1 MKLDNVLEIKAKEY
15 CDKCESIIKN
25 KRTSQ
30 TNYDELKPQLHA
42 CTTLLNVLDG
52 KNESSFNFNIDSIYS
67 ILLKYGYGDI
77 KNNLNNIIVTLNA
90 KKSGL
95 PVNLTKEQESELKV
109 IISNLNSLIIQ
120 MKEKLNEYKKI
131 IISGNDEY
139 DLLSEQYLN
148 IECLIEK
155 IRDPENL
162 DILDENDF
170 QIVYDIVT
178 TSSDLSYT
186 TKSQMLV
193 QFKEYNEDRMLS
205 KDKDTKIVT
214 WDDIVKFFKDNG
226 LSDSFIKGS
235 KKHKTEIER
244 KINLSNALEI
254 LEYMKSVKIKSLSL
268 LDYFSNPTLLTLLV
282 YGNKD
287 TIMQRYEQLSIDGK
301 LYQVFFDTSSVW
313 LKTLNKK
320 DVRSTRSHNTHTK
333 GTGEV
338 GTLKYDSQI
347 ISYDDMIENE
357 RFLKSKGFPVSLSE
371 SIHYKIL
378 KTNPIILK
386 NNYEIYKKYGFFD
399 VAKRSP
405 ASMLGASRLLEKCD
419 LCVELGILNGMGSN
433 EKDCNLIK
441 YSPTRLVNTPRG
453 FFQYLALSK
462 LNSRPH
468 EYYGLIS
475 SDSKDAF
482 ALSSIT
488 HQMKLKGLGTS
499 CDDKTLNEFIENNFI
514 NQNEHIPNYLR
525 YDAIVL
531 GSDKIDYDK
540 EILSLPDIDKLEKE
554 NKKSEFIYKF
564 NEQIISRQKVLRVSS
579 ILYNKYHKLTK
590 EMLLYS
596 ITKGS
601 YINEEVLD
609 DIENNIS
616 YSYEGGKTHGL
627 S

>member
-1 MKLDNVLEIKAKEY
+1 MKLDNILEIKAKEY
-15 CDKCESIIKN
+15 YDKCESIIKN

-42 CTTLLNVLDG
+42 CITLLNVLDG
-52 KNESSFNFNIDSIYS
+52 KNESSFNFNIDSVSS

-120 MKEKLNEYKKI
+120 MKEKLNEYEKI

-139 DLLSEQYLN
+139 GFLSEQYLN

-162 DILDENDF
+162 DILDETDF

-301 LYQVFFDTSSVW
+301 LYQVFFDTPSVW

-320 DVRSTRSHNTHTK
+320 DARSTKNHNTYTK

-378 KTNPIILK
+378 KTNPVILK

-399 VAKRSP
+399 IAKRSP

-453 FFQYLALSK
+453 FFQYLAASK

-468 EYYGLIS
+468 EYYGFIS

-488 HQMKLKGLGTS
+488 HQMKLKGLGIS
-499 CDDKTLNEFIENNFI
+499 CDDKTLNEFIESNFI

-564 NEQIISRQKVLRVSS
+564 NEQIISRQKVLRISS
-579 ILYNKYHKLTK
+579 ILYNKYHELTK

-601 YINEEVLD
+601 YINEEVLNN
-609 DIENNIS
+609 IESNIS